1 MKEYHKIKTVFLR
14 DPQNKFKTLL
24 EGQYS
29 MPEFQYLANNEW
41 TFTEKVDG
49 TNIRVIWN
57 HETRQ
62 ISFLGKT
69 DNAQIPPFLLKSLDN
84 LFKPNQFQ
92 DYFPEISLCLYG
104 EGYGAKIQ
112 KAGSNY
118 RLDQSFVLFD
128 VKINDWWLKRED
140 VEDISRKFNIDVVPI
155 VGYGTLEEMINLV
168 KSRFKSAWSLGEG
181 FIAEGIVARPMIE
194 LKTRGGERIIT
205 KLKYKDYIGTEDASE
220 MV

>member
-1 MKEYHKIKTVFLR
+1 
-14 DPQNKFKTLL
+14 
-24 EGQYS
+24 
-29 MPEFQYLANNEW
+29 
-41 TFTEKVDG
+41 
-49 TNIRVIWN
+49 
-57 HETRQ
+57 
-62 ISFLGKT
+62 
-69 DNAQIPPFLLKSLDN
+69 
-84 LFKPNQFQ
+84 
-92 DYFPEISLCLYG
+92 
-104 EGYGAKIQ
+104 
-112 KAGSNY
+112 
-118 RLDQSFVLFD
+118 VLFD